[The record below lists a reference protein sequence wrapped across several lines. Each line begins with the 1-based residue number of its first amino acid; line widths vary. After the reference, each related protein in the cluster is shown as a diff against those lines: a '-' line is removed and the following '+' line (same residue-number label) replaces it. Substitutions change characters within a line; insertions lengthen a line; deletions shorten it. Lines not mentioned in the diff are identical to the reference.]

1 MRIAL
6 LVVVLWFALAMPS
19 KRKAGSSNGET
30 RKRATVE
37 EGTERA
43 EQENDKTPGPRL
55 ACRNFK
61 QIQWV

>member
-6 LVVVLWFALAMPS
+6 LVVVLWFALAMPP
-19 KRKAGSSNGET
+19 KRKAGPSNGAT
-30 RKRATVE
+30 RKRVTVE
-37 EGTERA
+37 EGAERA
-43 EQENDKTPGPRL
+43 DQVNDKTPGPRL